1 MHAVT
6 SSKFFVLIVGLPRRL
21 HFVAAIAQRTEQP
34 AFAARRRPTDRIRRG
49 SRLCFR
55 QTLGGV
61 RNVTETSKEREEKTG
76 SEVTIKKKQRK

>member
-21 HFVAAIAQRTEQP
+21 HLLAAIAQRTEAP
-34 AFAARRRPTDRIRRG
+34 ALAARQRPTDRIRRG

-55 QTLGGV
+55 QTLDGV
-61 RNVTETSKEREEKTG
+61 RNVAEIVERERGEN
-76 SEVTIKKKQRK
+76 RK